1 MSSPMHGLSIIN
13 NPTGSVVFVPDECY
27 EGSDTF
33 EYRLSSVS
41 CGKVS
46 NTAVVSVEIESPY
59 TLVSCGGVFITCNG
73 ECVIQ
78 DC

>member
-1 MSSPMHGLSIIN
+1 MHGLSIIN